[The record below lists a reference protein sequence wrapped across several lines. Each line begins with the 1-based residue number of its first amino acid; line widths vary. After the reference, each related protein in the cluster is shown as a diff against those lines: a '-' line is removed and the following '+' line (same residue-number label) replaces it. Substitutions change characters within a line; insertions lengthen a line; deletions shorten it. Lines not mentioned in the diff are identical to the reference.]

1 MSAAIARRVT
11 GSAMVVMDETGWWIN
26 GTHAWMWVA
35 TTPDATVYNV
45 AYGRGFDQ
53 ASDVVPADYDG
64 TIVRDGWAPYRL
76 YTHATH
82 QTCLAHICRRCDE
95 LIEDLPDWAR
105 HTPRQVKAILGE
117 ALDARDLDAAT
128 RAEMTE
134 DLLERVDL
142 LGEGAHPHDENRKL
156 VKHLLAERD
165 ALFSFL
171 ADPSIDATSW
181 RAEQGVRPVDGPEI
195 LPIGGQEP
203 PRWRP
208 PKLPTGGQQF
218 SQQLS
223 ADALGSTRERPLLG

>member
-1 MSAAIARRVT
+1 MPVSAAIARRVT

-171 ADPSIDATSW
+171 ADPSIDAW
-181 RAEQGVRPVDGPEI
+181 V
-195 LPIGGQEP
+195 
-203 PRWRP
+203 
-208 PKLPTGGQQF
+208 
-218 SQQLS
+218 
-223 ADALGSTRERPLLG
+223 